1 MKVSRRGF
9 LKLVGVATA
18 TAAVPSSALASGDS
32 SKASGMLVDTTRC
45 VGCRGC
51 EVACSE
57 RNGLAHPE
65 RAGDPTVFD
74 ARRTPGTESY
84 TVVNRSTERAK
95 DGSPRFAKLS
105 CMHCVE
111 PACAS
116 ACLARALDK
125 TPEGPVVYHA
135 DRCLGCRYCMM
146 ACPFEIPR
154 FEYEKSV
161 PTIRKCHLCWG
172 QADGPAC
179 AGVCPSG
186 ALKFGKREDLL
197 DEAKQR
203 VYQSPDRYVRHV
215 YGEHEVGG
223 TSVLY
228 LSDVPFESLG
238 LKQGLGTVGYPEFT
252 KGALGIV
259 PFVMT
264 LWPPLLM
271 GLYTFARSRGTQPA
285 TAPVGSEGGHD

>member
-146 ACPFEIPR
+146 ACPYKARSFVHEAVENQKTHAPR
-154 FEYEKSV
+154 GKGTVESCTMCV
-161 PTIRKCHLCWG
+161 HRVD
-172 QADGPAC
+172 ADRAPAC
-179 AGVCPSG
+179 VEACGGIGRGAMLFGDLADPSSEIAKRVATYRTTRIRADLGCEPGVHY
-186 ALKFGKREDLL
+186 RN
-197 DEAKQR
+197 
-203 VYQSPDRYVRHV
+203 
-215 YGEHEVGG
+215 
-223 TSVLY
+223 
-228 LSDVPFESLG
+228 
-238 LKQGLGTVGYPEFT
+238 
-252 KGALGIV
+252 I
-259 PFVMT
+259 
-264 LWPPLLM
+264 
-271 GLYTFARSRGTQPA
+271 
-285 TAPVGSEGGHD
+285 